1 MSVQHWL
8 DQWGIQLPANNAET
22 CHLQVAD
29 DPELVLEKVPGG
41 WLMAMRLGRLPSP
54 MLLGVQLQL
63 LQANGPFSALAPVH
77 VAADSAGDLVLWV
90 EVQEG
95 HVDVPTL
102 NNWYAKLCQGHRHFS
117 PLLEAVPDQPRPASG
132 ARLFV

>member
-1 MSVQHWL
+1 
-8 DQWGIQLPANNAET
+8 
-22 CHLQVAD
+22 
-29 DPELVLEKVPGG
+29 
-41 WLMAMRLGRLPSP
+41 

-102 NNWYAKLCQGHRHFS
+102 NNWYAKLCQGHRHLS